1 MTMCRG
7 GACSHFLGTAPAR
20 GLDVPCR
27 RLHAGVACSL
37 LLLAC
42 APTAHAQLRPRR
54 VGASALGET
63 QEIPEVPAGNS
74 LGGVAAGGDNMM
86 ADMLSNL
93 ASGQG
98 LDALMNNPMLKG
110 LMDSNPEIAKMMS
123 DPEALQQQMA
133 QMAEMMQSEEGQG
146 MAKKMMQEMQ
156 EVLTD
161 PDKLQA
167 GLQQLTDNP
176 ALKGLADAV
185 PGLRDVLD
193 NPEAMQEQAQKT
205 AELFQKMGDPDAMK
219 EMLEGLGGLDS
230 DAMSKGMEAM
240 QALMQGG
247 AGEDSEELAKLLGGA
262 RSHNCPRAIHPPTQ
276 LPNPDAPGGAFTPWA
291 SEGLFFVRLS
301 SYALF
306 SCRSVAHACTPLRTC
321 TSRH

>member
-1 MTMCRG
+1 MTMFR
-7 GACSHFLGTAPAR
+7 
-20 GLDVPCR
+20 
-27 RLHAGVACSL
+27 GVACSL

-133 QMAEMMQSEEGQG
+133 QMAQMMQSEEGQG

-219 EMLEGLGGLDS
+219 EMLDGLGGLDS

-247 AGEDSEELAKLLGGA
+247 AGEDSEELAKLLGGLGLGGDGGGDGDNLKD
-262 RSHNCPRAIHPPTQ
+262 RVQQQ
-276 LPNPDAPGGAFTPWA
+276 LASMMQQRGGGDEEAPAEIDEF
-291 SEGLFFVRLS
+291 
-301 SYALF
+301 
-306 SCRSVAHACTPLRTC
+306 
-321 TSRH
+321 

>member
-1 MTMCRG
+1 MTMCR
-7 GACSHFLGTAPAR
+7 
-20 GLDVPCR
+20 
-27 RLHAGVACSL
+27 GVACSL

-247 AGEDSEELAKLLGGA
+247 AGEDSEELAKLLGGLGLGGDGGGDGDLLKD
-262 RSHNCPRAIHPPTQ
+262 RVQQQ
-276 LPNPDAPGGAFTPWA
+276 LASMMQQRGGGDEEAPAEIDEF
-291 SEGLFFVRLS
+291 
-301 SYALF
+301 
-306 SCRSVAHACTPLRTC
+306 
-321 TSRH
+321 

>member
-1 MTMCRG
+1 MTMFR
-7 GACSHFLGTAPAR
+7 
-20 GLDVPCR
+20 
-27 RLHAGVACSL
+27 GVACSL

-219 EMLEGLGGLDS
+219 EMLDGLGGLDS

-247 AGEDSEELAKLLGGA
+247 AGEDSEELAKLLGGLGLGGDGGGDGDLLKD
-262 RSHNCPRAIHPPTQ
+262 RVQQQ
-276 LPNPDAPGGAFTPWA
+276 LASMMQQRGGGDEEAPAEIDEF
-291 SEGLFFVRLS
+291 
-301 SYALF
+301 
-306 SCRSVAHACTPLRTC
+306 
-321 TSRH
+321 

>member
-1 MTMCRG
+1 MTMCR
-7 GACSHFLGTAPAR
+7 
-20 GLDVPCR
+20 
-27 RLHAGVACSL
+27 GVACSL

-133 QMAEMMQSEEGQG
+133 QMAQMMQSEEGQG

-219 EMLEGLGGLDS
+219 EMLDGLGGLDS

-247 AGEDSEELAKLLGGA
+247 AGEDSEELAKLLGGLGLGGDGGGDGDNLKD
-262 RSHNCPRAIHPPTQ
+262 RVQQQ
-276 LPNPDAPGGAFTPWA
+276 LASMMQQRGGGDEEAPAEIDEF
-291 SEGLFFVRLS
+291 
-301 SYALF
+301 
-306 SCRSVAHACTPLRTC
+306 
-321 TSRH
+321 

>member
-1 MTMCRG
+1 MCR
-7 GACSHFLGTAPAR
+7 
-20 GLDVPCR
+20 
-27 RLHAGVACSL
+27 GVACSL

-247 AGEDSEELAKLLGGA
+247 AGEDSEELAKLLGGLGLGGDGGGDGDLLKD
-262 RSHNCPRAIHPPTQ
+262 RVQQQ
-276 LPNPDAPGGAFTPWA
+276 LASMMQQRGGGDEEAPAEIDEF
-291 SEGLFFVRLS
+291 
-301 SYALF
+301 
-306 SCRSVAHACTPLRTC
+306 
-321 TSRH
+321 

>member
-1 MTMCRG
+1 MFR
-7 GACSHFLGTAPAR
+7 
-20 GLDVPCR
+20 
-27 RLHAGVACSL
+27 GVACSL

-133 QMAEMMQSEEGQG
+133 QMAQMMQSEEGQG

-219 EMLEGLGGLDS
+219 EMLDGLGGLDS

-247 AGEDSEELAKLLGGA
+247 AGEDSEELAKLLGGLGLGGDGGGDGDNLKD
-262 RSHNCPRAIHPPTQ
+262 RVQQQ
-276 LPNPDAPGGAFTPWA
+276 LASMMQQRGGGDEEAPAEIDEF
-291 SEGLFFVRLS
+291 
-301 SYALF
+301 
-306 SCRSVAHACTPLRTC
+306 
-321 TSRH
+321 

>member
-1 MTMCRG
+1 
-7 GACSHFLGTAPAR
+7 
-20 GLDVPCR
+20 
-27 RLHAGVACSL
+27 
-37 LLLAC
+37 
-42 APTAHAQLRPRR
+42 
-54 VGASALGET
+54 
-63 QEIPEVPAGNS
+63 
-74 LGGVAAGGDNMM
+74 M

-133 QMAEMMQSEEGQG
+133 QMAQMMQSEEGQG

-219 EMLEGLGGLDS
+219 EMLDGLGGLDS

-247 AGEDSEELAKLLGGA
+247 AGEDSEELAKLLGGLGLGGDGGGDGDNLKD
-262 RSHNCPRAIHPPTQ
+262 RVQQQ
-276 LPNPDAPGGAFTPWA
+276 LASMMQQRGGGDEEAPAEIDEF
-291 SEGLFFVRLS
+291 
-301 SYALF
+301 
-306 SCRSVAHACTPLRTC
+306 
-321 TSRH
+321 